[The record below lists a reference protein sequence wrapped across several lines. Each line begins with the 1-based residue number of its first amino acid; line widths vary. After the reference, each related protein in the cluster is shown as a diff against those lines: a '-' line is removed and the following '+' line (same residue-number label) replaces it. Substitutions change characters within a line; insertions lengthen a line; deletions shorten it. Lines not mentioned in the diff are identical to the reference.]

1 MVVSSG
7 LTVRWFKTL
16 CTQWK
21 CQTWLVNFWTFRN
34 IKKHVFI
41 LFSPKGSKCSPDLFL
56 IGDKYDLKD
65 LVQFCEQ
72 ELANSLGLENAIEFL
87 CMAEKVNSKYLRD
100 FAINFI
106 GKNLKSFID
115 TQEWK
120 DLNAREPDMTNK
132 ILKKHFG
139 MDWKRGI
146 ISTTEEGGGGGLS
159 RHVPY
164 NIATPTIIP

>member
-1 MVVSSG
+1 
-7 LTVRWFKTL
+7 
-16 CTQWK
+16 
-21 CQTWLVNFWTFRN
+21 
-34 IKKHVFI
+34 
-41 LFSPKGSKCSPDLFL
+41 
-56 IGDKYDLKD
+56 
-65 LVQFCEQ
+65 
-72 ELANSLGLENAIEFL
+72 LGLENAIEFL

-139 MDWKRGI
+139 MD
-146 ISTTEEGGGGGLS
+146 
-159 RHVPY
+159 
-164 NIATPTIIP
+164 